1 MFLNNLTERLA
12 EIMSTKHMKLIEA
25 MVAEIQK
32 HVKSVK
38 VMIDTFNNEFKLIEE
53 VMTKSVAQKI
63 NEVRAEEQN
72 KA

>member
-1 MFLNNLTERLA
+1 
-12 EIMSTKHMKLIEA
+12 MSTKHMKLIEA